1 MQTLVDTL
9 RLFWPYLLAT
19 ATALSIVAAVVA
31 SSHVVLYK
39 RDVRAAIGW
48 VGLIWLTP
56 LLGSILYWIFGI
68 NRIRRRAERL
78 VRPAVEPAQAAR
90 VYEEGTDIDERNLT
104 PLAEL
109 VSRATN
115 TSLESGNRVT
125 PLVNGDEA
133 YPAML
138 AAIGEARR
146 SVILCTYIFDADKAG
161 ELFLQALGEAA
172 ERGVE
177 VRILID
183 GVGAR
188 YSRPRMTGLLRKR
201 GLRAAEFLRPRSPI
215 PGPYFN
221 LRNHRKILV
230 VDGRTGFTGGL
241 NIREACCLDLAPRH
255 PVRDI
260 HFRFDGPVVHQL
272 FAAAALDWSFTTGEE
287 LSGPAWAL
295 GAEKVAEVEARVVS
309 DGPDED
315 FEAFSTTLLGAL
327 AVARKRARI
336 VTPYFLPD
344 QVLITALRVA
354 GLRGVEIDIV
364 VPEKGN
370 LRFVQWA
377 STTQLWQVLAGGCRV
392 WLSPPPFDHSKLMI
406 VDSEWSFVGSA
417 NWDPRSLRLNF
428 ELNVECY
435 DRDLAESLD
444 RHVDR
449 EIAASRRLSTDEL
462 AGRPLAFRLR
472 DGVARLFS
480 PYL

>member
-1 MQTLVDTL
+1 LQTLLDNL
-9 RLFWPYLLAT
+9 SAFWPTLLGA
-19 ATALSIVAAVVA
+19 ASALSIVVA
-31 SSHVVLYK
+31 LLASGHVVLYK

-56 LLGSILYWIFGI
+56 LLGSILYWAFGI

-78 VRPAVEPAQAAR
+78 ERPIVEAAQAGR
-90 VYEEGTDIDERNLT
+90 VYREGTDIEAPGLA

-115 TSLESGNRVT
+115 TPLLSGNRIT
-125 PLVNGDEA
+125 PLVNGDET

-138 AAIGEARR
+138 EAIREARR
-146 SVILCTYIFDADKAG
+146 SVILCTYIFDADRAG
-161 ELFLQALGEAA
+161 ELFLQALGDAA

-188 YSRPRMTGLLRKR
+188 YSRPRMTALLRQR
-201 GLRAAEFLRPRSPI
+201 GLRVAEFLRPHFPI

-241 NIREACCLDLAPRH
+241 NIREGCCLDLAPRH
-255 PVRDI
+255 PVRDL
-260 HFRFDGPVVHQL
+260 HFRIEGPVVQQL
-272 FAAAALDWSFTTGEE
+272 FAVAALDWCFTTGEE
-287 LSGPAWAL
+287 LSGDPWTLQSCPA
-295 GAEKVAEVEARVVS
+295 GEVEARAIS

-315 FEAFSTTLLGAL
+315 FEAFRTTILGAL
-327 AVARKRARI
+327 AVARKRARV

-354 GLRGVEIDIV
+354 ALRGVEIDIV
-364 VPEKGN
+364 LPERGN
-370 LRFVQWA
+370 LRVVQWA
-377 STTQLWQVLAGGCRV
+377 STAQLWQLLVGGCTV

-406 VDSEWSFVGSA
+406 VDGEWSFVGSA

-428 ELNVECY
+428 EINVECY
-435 DRDLAESLD
+435 DRDLAASLD
-444 RHVDR
+444 QQVD
-449 EIAASRRLSTDEL
+449 EKIAASHRLFAGEL
-462 AGRPLAFRLR
+462 ASRPLALRLR
-472 DGVARLFS
+472 DGAARLFA